1 MLKAYL
7 ISVLIYTLVLYA
19 TGKFCIDKII
29 KNGWLEPAEPAPF
42 YMQLP
47 YSFLHA
53 AMPIVR
59 VFIVSGIVFL
69 AITPHEKEQ
78 DNDETN

>member
-19 TGKFCIDKII
+19 TGKLCIDKII
-29 KNGWLEPAEPAPF
+29 ENGWLEPAEPAPF
-42 YMQLP
+42 YIQLLG
-47 YSFLHA
+47 SFLHA
-53 AMPIVR
+53 TMPVVR
-59 VFIVSGIVFL
+59 VFLVCGLIFL

-78 DNDETN
+78 DNDEAN